1 MSKKNKTPE
10 VAAPAQATK
19 KKKKGGGFG
28 SSSSSDGGSDDV
40 ELDPKF
46 FEAVELAV
54 DEGKIST
61 SLIQRKLSLGYGR
74 AAKIIDE
81 MEQRGIV
88 SAPDGQKPRTVLI
101 SQQDYYEM
109 RIRYN
114 MVSTSSGYSDDE

>member
-1 MSKKNKTPE
+1 MIESPVSGVSN
-10 VAAPAQATK
+10 
-19 KKKKGGGFG
+19 G